1 MIVLGCNNISLSFGV
16 TTILKDIS
24 FSINDTDKVG
34 VVGVNGAGKSTLF
47 KIIAGEYIP
56 DSGEIYTAKNSKLGY
71 LAQNSG
77 LDSSNTILE
86 EVLAVFSHFTE
97 MESRIKDLEKSMS
110 TEKDENQLNSIMKE
124 YSRLTDEYARLGGFE
139 YQSRAKGVL
148 KGLGFEEDQFSLNVM
163 NLSGGQKTRLA
174 LARLLLTE
182 PDILLLDEPTNHL
195 DIKAVEWLEEFLSNY
210 KKCLMVISH
219 DRYFLDKITNKT
231 LEIENCECKLYN
243 GNYSRYLNQKAV
255 DREIQQRHYEQQQKE
270 IARMEAFIE
279 QQRRWN
285 RERNIIAAESRLK
298 AIERMEKIEAPKNLP
313 EKIRIKFKS
322 GFASGNDVLFVEGLG
337 KSYPGKPLFKNV
349 KFNIR
354 KKKEYSF

>member
-1 MIVLGCNNISLSFGV
+1 MNMPVW
-16 TTILKDIS
+16 
-24 FSINDTDKVG
+24 
-34 VVGVNGAGKSTLF
+34 
-47 KIIAGEYIP
+47 E
-56 DSGEIYTAKNSKLGY
+56 
-71 LAQNSG
+71 
-77 LDSSNTILE
+77 
-86 EVLAVFSHFTE
+86 
-97 MESRIKDLEKSMS
+97 
-110 TEKDENQLNSIMKE
+110 
-124 YSRLTDEYARLGGFE
+124 GFE

-298 AIERMEKIEAPKNLP
+298 AIERMEKN
-313 EKIRIKFKS
+313 
-322 GFASGNDVLFVEGLG
+322 
-337 KSYPGKPLFKNV
+337 
-349 KFNIR
+349 
-354 KKKEYSF
+354 